1 MALINCPECK
11 KEVSDTLAACPHCGF
26 QLKKP
31 GKKAAINPAKPRKK
45 NGLRNVLITL
55 GVIGVLVILAI
66 LFSKHRPSSDV
77 SIPAEEENLYTEKY
91 AGSYTIEVRG
101 YPGASTETYE
111 LRDDGRAIWIWTG
124 PDGHGGVKVG
134 QKDRGTWSATDST
147 ITIKMKGRMGLVEEE
162 YVLHNGVLVST
173 QLGDRYLKPKE

>member
-26 QLKKP
+26 QLKKR
-31 GKKAAINPAKPRKK
+31 GKKAAIHPAKYEKK
-45 NGLRNVLITL
+45 NVLRIVPVTL
-55 GVIGVLVILAI
+55 GVIGVIVILAV
-66 LFSKHRPSSDV
+66 LFGMHRPSSDV
-77 SIPAEEENLYTEKY
+77 SIPAAAVDQYTEKY
-91 AGSYTIEVRG
+91 AGRYTIEVRG
-101 YPGASTETYE
+101 YPGESTEAYD
-111 LRDDGRAIWIWTG
+111 LRDDGRALWMWTE

-134 QKDRGTWSATDST
+134 QKDKGIWSATDST

-162 YVLHNGVLVST
+162 YVLHHGVLVST

>member
-11 KEVSDTLAACPHCGF
+11 KEISDTLAACPHCGF

-31 GKKAAINPAKPRKK
+31 GKNAAIHPAKLRKK
-45 NGLRNVLITL
+45 SGLRNVLVTL
-55 GVIGVLVILAI
+55 GVIGVLVFLAV
-66 LFSKHRPSSDV
+66 LFSRHRSSSDV
-77 SIPAEEENLYTEKY
+77 SIPAVAVDQYAEKY
-91 AGSYTIEVRG
+91 VGRYTIEVRG
-101 YPGASTETYE
+101 YPGESTEAYD
-111 LRDDGRAIWIWTG
+111 LRVDGRAIWIWTE

-134 QKDRGTWSATDST
+134 QKDKGTWSATDST

>member
-26 QLKKP
+26 QLKKQ
-31 GKKAAINPAKPRKK
+31 GKKAAIHPAKPGKK
-45 NGLRNVLITL
+45 SGLRNVLVTV
-55 GVIGVLVILAI
+55 GVIGVFVILGV
-66 LFSKHRPSSDV
+66 LFNRHRPSSDV
-77 SIPAEEENLYTEKY
+77 SIPAAAADQYTEKY

-101 YPGASTETYE
+101 YPGESTEAYD
-111 LRDDGRAIWIWTG
+111 LRDNGRAIWMWIE

-134 QKDRGTWSATDST
+134 QKDKGKWSATDST